1 MLGWPE
7 GSIEGWLEGWPVGTL
22 GMKEGCGVQRVR
34 HGGKVSVKARLW
46 LGSKLGGKGQ
56 G

>member
-7 GSIEGWLEGWPVGTL
+7 GNITVEGRELGWPVGTL

-34 HGGKVSVKARLW
+34 HGGKVTSA
-46 LGSKLGGKGQ
+46 SGQ
-56 G
+56 GCG